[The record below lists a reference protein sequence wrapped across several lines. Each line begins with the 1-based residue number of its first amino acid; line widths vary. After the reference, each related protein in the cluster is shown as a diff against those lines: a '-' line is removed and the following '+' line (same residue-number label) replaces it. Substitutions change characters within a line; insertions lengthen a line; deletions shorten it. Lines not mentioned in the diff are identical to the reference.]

1 MEPTEIARPK
11 LVWVI
16 SGIVGLMAASQLV
29 ILSLV
34 LTSSNTAIRN
44 TIASVSAFEWLTLYV
59 LATILLVSMV
69 FLFRLRRRTIS
80 WFAVYVGL
88 SSWVA
93 WGYAIAP
100 GNPPFFDELVSLGGL
115 IVALGILGYMFQLRR
130 REILV

>member
-1 MEPTEIARPK
+1 MEPTEMARPK
-11 LVWVI
+11 LVWVL

-29 ILSLV
+29 ILSLA

-69 FLFRLRRRTIS
+69 FLFRLRRRAIS
-80 WFAVYVGL
+80 WFVAYVGL
-88 SSWVA
+88 SSWVT

-100 GNPPFFDELVSLGGL
+100 RNPPFFDELVSLGGL
-115 IVALGILGYMFQLRR
+115 IVALGVLGYMFRLRR

>member
-1 MEPTEIARPK
+1 MQPTEIARPK

-16 SGIVGLMAASQLV
+16 SGVVGLMAASQLV

-44 TIASVSAFEWLTLYV
+44 SIASVSAFEWLTLYV

-69 FLFRLRRRTIS
+69 FLFRLRRRAIS

-88 SSWVA
+88 SSWVV
-93 WGYAIAP
+93 WGYAVAP

-115 IVALGILGYMFQLRR
+115 IVALGVLGYMFQLRR

>member
-1 MEPTEIARPK
+1 MQPTEIARPK

-16 SGIVGLMAASQLV
+16 SGVVGLMAASQLV

-44 TIASVSAFEWLTLYV
+44 SIASVSAFEWLTLYV

-69 FLFRLRRRTIS
+69 FLFRLRRRAIS

-93 WGYAIAP
+93 WGYAVAP

-115 IVALGILGYMFQLRR
+115 IVALGVLGYMFQLRR

>member
-1 MEPTEIARPK
+1 MQPTEIARPK

-16 SGIVGLMAASQLV
+16 AGVVGLMAASQLV

-44 TIASVSAFEWLTLYV
+44 SIASVSAFEWLTLYV

-69 FLFRLRRRTIS
+69 FLFRLRRRAIS

-93 WGYAIAP
+93 WGYAVAP
-100 GNPPFFDELVSLGGL
+100 ENPPFFDELVSLGGL
-115 IVALGILGYMFQLRR
+115 IVALGVLGYMFQLRR

>member
-69 FLFRLRRRTIS
+69 FLFRLRRRAIS

-88 SSWVA
+88 SSCVA